1 MSKNTFTLFKNII
14 DDKYI
19 DCNEKKEFSSTEFY
33 PTPVQIGHLTHFSSC
48 TITYHKHDFLELAFV
63 IEGKFTAV
71 INGKEY
77 LVQKGEIAI
86 YNANT
91 NHMEQPYK
99 NNDAE
104 IYFLSIDNV
113 FFQNHGK
120 NYIIAPTDCPIVN
133 ARNMLSQFNM
143 HLMELLIEANS
154 DNLLRNEYLT
164 NLTKLIL
171 INILRLLNKEKND
184 ILADKT
190 IQEIKEYIDKHC
202 CENLD
207 LDFLASYSCYS
218 KFYFSRLFKDE
229 LGVSPIRYLQ
239 NKRMEKAVLLLETTD
254 LSVADISQQVG
265 FQSLAYF
272 CQLFKK
278 IYKTTPSSYRTKN
291 I

>member
-14 DDKYI
+14 DNKYI
-19 DCNEKKEFSSTEFY
+19 DCNEKKEFLSDSFY
-33 PTPVQIGHLTHFSSC
+33 PTPVQIGHLTHFASC

-91 NHMEQPYK
+91 NHMELQYK
-99 NNDAE
+99 NDSAE

-120 NYIIAPTDCPIVN
+120 NYIIAPTDYPIVN
-133 ARNMLSQFNM
+133 ARNMLSQLNM

-171 INILRLLNKEKND
+171 INILRLLNK
-184 ILADKT
+184 DKT
-190 IQEIKEYIDKHC
+190 AILSNNSIMEAKEYIDKHC
-202 CENLD
+202 CEDLT

-218 KFYFSRLFKDE
+218 KFYFSRLFKDQ

-239 NKRMEKAVLLLETTD
+239 NKRLEKALTLLQTTD
-254 LSVADISQQVG
+254 LSVTDISQQVG
-265 FQSLAYF
+265 FESFAYF

-278 IYKTTPSSYRTKN
+278 VYKTTPTSYRKYTE
-291 I
+291 